1 MIRFSACPAR
11 GILAAFF
18 TLSLWGGAAAQTM
31 CGPAD
36 QVQASLAERFGE
48 VPAAAG
54 MADGGAPVILL
65 VNPSTGS
72 WTVLGLSGSSACLIT
87 GGSSWHTVT
96 RSPKP
101 PPGKPL

>member
-1 MIRFSACPAR
+1 MIRFSDVVAR
-11 GILAAFF
+11 VIPAAF
-18 TLSLWGGAAAQTM
+18 SLLCCGSLAAQTM

-36 QVQASLAERFGE
+36 RVQAQLAEQFGE
-48 VPAAAG
+48 VPEAAG

-72 WTVLGLSGSSACLIT
+72 WTILGLSGGSACLIT

-96 RSPKP
+96 LSKP
-101 PPGKPL
+101 LPGKPL